1 MSYQNQDSLSNY
13 IFGRPTIETTKST
26 HFMRGSGARF
36 LENCLVSIEE
46 VRKNINRI
54 NESFAVSMQFLSW
67 RSMNQNAL
75 EMQALLSVDEVGLDT
90 LVFLSPQSNH
100 TVSAGDSKKYVAALQ
115 TLADRVG
122 SQL

>member
-1 MSYQNQDSLSNY
+1 
-13 IFGRPTIETTKST
+13 
-26 HFMRGSGARF
+26 
-36 LENCLVSIEE
+36 
-46 VRKNINRI
+46 
-54 NESFAVSMQFLSW
+54 
-67 RSMNQNAL
+67 MNQNAL

>member
-1 MSYQNQDSLSNY
+1 M
-13 IFGRPTIETTKST
+13 
-26 HFMRGSGARF
+26 
-36 LENCLVSIEE
+36 SIEE